1 MIKILVFIEISVV
14 RCYSYI
20 NIYRKILMK
29 ILTKNIEKET
39 KKMKETIYIHT
50 HIWIYLIWMYS
61 MIKKKTMMIYVWSF
75 KFYL

>member
-1 MIKILVFIEISVV
+1 MIKILVFTEISVV

-39 KKMKETIYIHT
+39 KKMKETIYIYTHT
-50 HIWIYLIWMYS
+50 YEYI
-61 MIKKKTMMIYVWSF
+61 
-75 KFYL
+75 

>member
-50 HIWIYLIWMYS
+50 HMNISNLDVFND
-61 MIKKKTMMIYVWSF
+61 KKKQ
-75 KFYL
+75 

>member
-1 MIKILVFIEISVV
+1 MIKILVFTEISVV

-39 KKMKETIYIHT
+39 KKNERNNIYIHT
-50 HIWIYLIWMYS
+50 HMNISNLDVFND
-61 MIKKKTMMIYVWSF
+61 K
-75 KFYL
+75 